1 MIFCG
6 GWTRVSYVQ
15 ASTGTV
21 GYVNYQNFYTGDSF
35 HVGIN
40 KFTTFNF
47 TKAKLIFLANPNYS
61 TSATYYKTITK
72 NNVYQWFI
80 YSGYEI
86 DSTKTCTDYNM
97 TQNCTTKGFDHDY
110 NNDGISA
117 TDGDYA
123 IFWGTGLEK
132 YGYAKANYQPFHIYE
147 SNQAIGWCSTT
158 ANLNN
163 NAWPDIGGDG
173 HWGNGL
179 TIYFK

>member
-1 MIFCG
+1 M
-6 GWTRVSYVQ
+6 S
-15 ASTGTV
+15 
-21 GYVNYQNFYTGDSF
+21 YQNFYIGDSN
-35 HVGIN
+35 HIGVN
-40 KFTTFNF
+40 KFSTFNF
-47 TKAKLIFLANPNYS
+47 SKAKLIFLANPNYS
-61 TSATYYKTITK
+61 TNAIFYKTITK

-80 YSGYEI
+80 HSGHEI
-86 DSTKTCTDYNM
+86 DSTKICTDYNM

-110 NNDGISA
+110 INDGISA

-132 YGYAKANYQPFHIYE
+132 YGYAKANFHPFHVYE
-147 SNQAIGWCSTT
+147 YSQTIAWCSTT
-158 ANLNN
+158 TNLNN